1 MMKPQQGTLILVQES
16 TSPLLKWRNADWWLI
31 TGNKSKRQ
39 KSKHQRRQQQESF
52 IFNKSDVKFFRNA
65 KTP

>member
-31 TGNKSKRQ
+31 TGKKSKRQ
-39 KSKHQRRQQQESF
+39 KSKHQRRQQQESL
-52 IFNKSDVKFFRNA
+52 IFNKSDVKFFRNS